1 MIILQLMEENRR
13 KILVTGAGGMLG
25 GYLLPL
31 LEADCGAEVVRYG
44 REEFGADAPIGEVD
58 TVFHL
63 AGSEEES
70 DADINE
76 SLTREL
82 ISRLDAAPS
91 RAFIYVSSW
100 QVYSADAGE
109 GVDESRG
116 TWGSTEAGKSKL
128 AAERLLGAWAER
140 RGVALAIARPARMFG
155 NGVHGDTLRL
165 FNRVIRGHYVHVR
178 GNDAKTSAVT
188 ALDCARALTAIAG
201 ERGIFNISDGRA
213 HKWIS
218 LVEAM
223 TANAGVPRRM
233 WHLPEKWCHA
243 IAGLFPYL
251 PIVKETLSEKAL
263 QPFSQTLVLDNT
275 RISRLLPAGFY
286 DTAEVIAR
294 RDPKYPYNNV
304 EF

>member
-1 MIILQLMEENRR
+1 
-13 KILVTGAGGMLG
+13 MLG

-31 LEADCGAEVVRYG
+31 LKEDPEVEVATYG
-44 REEFGADAPIGEVD
+44 REDFAAGKPIGEVD
-58 TVFHL
+58 TVYHL
-63 AGSEEES
+63 AGSEDEA

-76 SLTREL
+76 SLTRQL
-82 ISRLDAAPS
+82 ISLFDAAPP

-100 QVYSADAGE
+100 QVYSPDAGE
-109 GVDESRG
+109 GVDETRG

-128 AAERLLGAWAER
+128 AAERLVGAWAER
-140 RGVALAIARPARMFG
+140 RGVSLAIARPARMFG

-188 ALDCARALTAIAG
+188 ALDCAKALVAIAG
-201 ERGIFNISDGRA
+201 ERGVYNISDGKG
-213 HKWIS
+213 HTWIS

-233 WHLPEKWCHA
+233 WHLPVKWCRA

-251 PIVKETLSEKAL
+251 PIVKETLSEEAL
-263 QPFSQTLVLDNT
+263 KPFSQTLTLDNA
-275 RISRLLPAGFY
+275 RIARLLPSLFY
-286 DTAEVIAR
+286 DTVEVIAR
-294 RDPKYPYNNV
+294 RDPQYPYRE